1 MTNENNTNTSAS
13 NGENL
18 IPSEVL
24 ASGKQISFPDFNFYK
39 IRTFCGKYI
48 DIRGGSMDDLAY
60 ALQYTGHN
68 ADNQKFLI
76 FTLDNNYSVIAA
88 KHSGKVMDIWDTP
101 NFPPGLPDILT
112 QYYFKNGDNQKF
124 FIANDGS
131 VAVKQDGRVLDVHDG
146 RTSNDVPIIAY
157 NYQGSANQKFNL
169 EKSGTVSI
177 KPPTTGTLPPA
188 PDFKTT
194 NLDEELPDDTT
205 PVITHA
211 TYLPYFMVKDP
222 YYNAQQKIT
231 NSPYYI
237 LVRRQYWEKKTQR
250 VLAPSETYDYMETT
264 GVSRTD
270 QTSMTETTEISIG
283 ADLGFMFK
291 GFSLGLSTSITK
303 SLSVTKSTS
312 NTESTEIS
320 KRVVYT
326 NPFKYQIAYAK
337 YMLINEYYVTR
348 SNGEMIT
355 SGDASYWKVPDPER
369 TVSRIIPRR

>member
-1 MTNENNTNTSAS
+1 MSNENNMNTSMI
-13 NGENL
+13 NDENL

-24 ASGKQISFPDFNFYK
+24 ASGKQISFPDFHFYK
-39 IRTFCGKYI
+39 IRTFCNKYI
-48 DIRGGSMDDLAY
+48 DIQDSSTANEK
-60 ALQYTGHN
+60 AAIQYTMN
-68 ADNQKFLI
+68 NQDNQRFLI

-88 KHSGKVMDIWDTP
+88 KHSGKVLDMMSIP
-101 NFPPGLPDILT
+101 IFPGIPFLLI
-112 QYYFKNGDNQKF
+112 QYDFKNGDNQKF
-124 FIANDGS
+124 FIANDGTF
-131 VAVKQDGRVLDVHDG
+131 AVKTTGHVWDVSKG
-146 RTSNDVPIIAY
+146 STQNGTPIIPY
-157 NYQGSANQKFNL
+157 NYQGSANQKFIL
-169 EKSGTVSI
+169 EQSGSISI

-205 PVITHA
+205 PVITHV

-250 VLAPSETYDYMETT
+250 VLAPSDEYDYMETT

-270 QTSMTETTEISIG
+270 QTSMTETTEISVG

-291 GFSLGLSTSITK
+291 GFSVGLSTSITR

-312 NTESTEIS
+312 TTESTE
-320 KRVVYT
+320 KTERVFYT
-326 NPFKYQIAYAK
+326 NKFDHHIGYAK

-348 SNGEMIT
+348 ANGELIT
-355 SGDASYWKVPDPER
+355 SGDAAYWKVPDPTR
-369 TVSRIIPRR
+369 TVARIIPR

>member
-1 MTNENNTNTSAS
+1 MSNESNTNTSMI
-13 NGENL
+13 NDENL

-48 DIRGGSMDDLAY
+48 DISKGSTDDMAF
-60 ALQYTGHN
+60 AVQYDSRNVGH
-68 ADNQKFLI
+68 QKFQI

-88 KHSGKVMDIWDTP
+88 KHSGKVLDIYSIGGP
-101 NFPPGLPDILT
+101 FPGYEPVALI

-124 FIANDGS
+124 FIANDGTI
-131 VAVKQDGRVLDVHDG
+131 AVKSDGKVLDVPKG
-146 RTSNDVPIIAY
+146 STSNDTGIIPY
-157 NYQGSANQKFNL
+157 NYQGSANQKFTL
-169 EKSGTVSI
+169 EKSGSDSI

-188 PDFKTT
+188 PDFKTDDI
-194 NLDEELPDDTT
+194 NEELPDETP

-211 TYLPYFMVKDP
+211 TYMPYFMVKDP
-222 YYNAQQKIT
+222 YYNAQQKIK

-237 LVRRQYWEKKTQR
+237 LVRRQYWKKVTQR
-250 VLAPSETYDYMETT
+250 ILAPSDKYDYTETT

-291 GFSLGLSTSITK
+291 GFSAGLSTSITK

-312 NTESTEIS
+312 NTESTETT
-320 KRVVYT
+320 RGVGYT
-326 NPFKYQIAYAK
+326 NPFKHQIAYGK

-348 SNGEMIT
+348 ANGEMIT
-355 SGDASYWKVPDPER
+355 SGDSAYWKVPDPSR
-369 TVSRIIPRR
+369 TVARIIPR